1 MIKILKL
8 AVFIAMMVV
17 ALGAIYLSGRALIVG
32 GNVLGAVLWGGIALI
47 SGMLARE
54 QALEEGDEL

>member
-1 MIKILKL
+1 MIKALKL
-8 AVFIAMMVV
+8 AVFISMLIV
-17 ALGAIYLSGRALIVG
+17 AFGSIYLSGRALIVG
-32 GNVLGAVLWGGIALI
+32 GNVLGAILWGGIALI

>member
-1 MIKILKL
+1 MIKALKL
-8 AVFIAMMVV
+8 AVFISMLIV
-17 ALGAIYLSGRALIVG
+17 AFGSIYLSGRALIVG
-32 GNVLGAVLWGGIALI
+32 GNVLGAILWCGIVLI